1 MRVSTLVHCFSI
13 VGHMANVS
21 LSLALIAWISKKT
34 IVCSTE
40 KEFLTEP
47 SPENTCY
54 TIGVFLRKCN
64 DFQNKRNNRQI
75 FE

>member
-1 MRVSTLVHCFSI
+1 MGS
-13 VGHMANVS
+13 VS
-21 LSLALIAWISKKT
+21 LSLALMAWISKKT
-34 IVCSTE
+34 IVCSAE

-47 SPENTCY
+47 SPENTSY

-64 DFQNKRNNRQI
+64 DFQNKGNNRQI

>member
-1 MRVSTLVHCFSI
+1 
-13 VGHMANVS
+13 MANVS
-21 LSLALIAWISKKT
+21 LSLALIAWISEKT

-54 TIGVFLRKCN
+54 TFGVFLRKCN
-64 DFQNKRNNRQI
+64 DFQNKGNNRQI